1 MKDSRALMLANAGL
15 IAGLALGSIAIAGSS
30 TRTPWAAA
38 GTDVRGVAE
47 GAVSP
52 GSPAAAETPR
62 RRQRGVRRLPALVAA
77 LARMDVRDVEWQR
90 HAGQSLAA
98 IAAGKGLTSERVVA
112 AELAE
117 LSEVLDGDVDSG
129 RISAAQ
135 KDRVL
140 RDADARLGVEMAA
153 VMGADPP
160 GGPVTYRFS

>member
-77 LARMDVRDVEWQR
+77 LARMDVRDVEWR

-140 RDADARLGVEMAA
+140 RDGLIQLSTGKKMSSLP
-153 VMGADPP
+153 M
-160 GGPVTYRFS
+160 YL